1 MDEEPNWGCVLLS
14 LLVILPVFLSV
25 FSTMWGS

>member
-1 MDEEPNWGCVLLS
+1 MDEEQNWGCVLLS

-25 FSTMWGS
+25 FSTMWGI

>member
-1 MDEEPNWGCVLLS
+1 MDEAPNWGCVLLS